1 MLSPELWLGCFDKA
15 ALHIPGLLPMARVP
29 RRISLCRVQAQ
40 LVAEVLSS
48 TACVQG
54 MSLMENLK
62 GRKRLRLAAAKAFTE
77 GVRCAVRRGLGGPLC
92 TGHKWPCGAVK

>member
-1 MLSPELWLGCFDKA
+1 MTALSPELWLGRFGKA
-15 ALHIPGLLPMARVP
+15 ALHIPGLLPTARVP
-29 RRISLCRVQAQ
+29 RCISLCRVQAQ

-62 GRKRLRLAAAKAFTE
+62 GRKWLRLAAAKAFTE
-77 GVRCAVRRGLGGPLC
+77 GVRCAMCRGLGGPSVHG
-92 TGHKWPCGAVK
+92 T